1 MPMYKD
7 HLLGGF
13 AGGVTLLFLVSNY
26 LVKQAMPLATA
37 LEWMLFALAGSLFPD
52 VDIKSKGQKLFYRI
66 IVGLILISLYKNHL
80 NLAVYLALFSIL
92 PMLVRHRGLFHT
104 TWFIIVLPI
113 AGALVATNYLPAYR
127 YSLFYDAAFFIVGA
141 LTHLIMDFGLKGFIK
156 MR

>member
-26 LVKQAMPLATA
+26 LVKQVMPLATA
-37 LEWMLFALAGSLFPD
+37 VEWMLFALAGSLFPD

-66 IVGLILISLYKNHL
+66 IIGLILISLYKNHL
-80 NLAVYLALFSIL
+80 NLAVYLALFSVL

-104 TWFIIVLPI
+104 TWFIIVLPV
-113 AGALVATNYLPAYR
+113 AGALVATNYLPAYH

-141 LTHLIMDFGLKGFIK
+141 LSHLIMDFGFKGFVRI
-156 MR
+156 R